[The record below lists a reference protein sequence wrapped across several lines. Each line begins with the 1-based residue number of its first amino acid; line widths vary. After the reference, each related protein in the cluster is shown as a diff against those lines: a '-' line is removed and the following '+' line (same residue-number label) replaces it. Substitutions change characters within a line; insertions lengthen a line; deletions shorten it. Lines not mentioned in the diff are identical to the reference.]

1 MQWAN
6 LALQRKEALMVQ
18 VAAYKQQ
25 LEQFAEQHQKIDML
39 VRQAEQRIKTFGV
52 QKEMVEVQYQ
62 ATQASVHINEVATG
76 RSKEATGMNLAMQR
90 AQEKVLQMQ
99 SRSDA
104 IDALLD
110 CGSLGDQGLLGG
122 GQATDL
128 DHQLAKISS
137 EHNVDALEA
146 MRRQINGPS
155 AS

>member
-52 QKEMVEVQYQ
+52 QKEMVEAQYQ

-76 RSKEATGMNLAMQR
+76 RSKEATGMNLAMPR
-90 AQEKVLQMQ
+90 AHGNVLQMQ
-99 SRSDA
+99 TRSEH
-104 IDALLD
+104 IDARL
-110 CGSLGDQGLLGG
+110 
-122 GQATDL
+122 
-128 DHQLAKISS
+128 H
-137 EHNVDALEA
+137 
-146 MRRQINGPS
+146 
-155 AS
+155 